1 MKASSKEVEKILK
14 FLWRDTKKNGR
25 GSNGRLCKVCDVQ
38 MSEFSRFLHGG
49 SLPKEKVDRIMNHV
63 NGGKIE

>member
-1 MKASSKEVEKILK
+1 MKASKREISRIRK
-14 FLWRDTKKNGR
+14 FLWTDTDKNGR

-63 NGGKIE
+63 SGGKNE